1 MNIII
6 CGAGRVGYGIAKKLS
21 TENNSVT
28 VVDLS
33 ADLIQ
38 NITTELDVRGIC
50 RPWLPS
56 GRS

>member
-38 NITTELDVRGIC
+38 YPQT
-50 RPWLPS
+50 
-56 GRS
+56 